1 MIVIIYNDDDNN
13 NNDNNNNNNNN
24 NSTKT
29 KMQTIACV
37 GVSLT
42 SIFDI
47 FVIYSYYY

>member
-13 NNDNNNNNNNN
+13 NNDNNNNN

>member
-13 NNDNNNNNNNN
+13 NNDNNNNNN
-24 NSTKT
+24 STKT
-29 KMQTIACV
+29 KMQTIVCV